1 MPNLTPNYN
10 FKKPLPNEFVKPDDF
25 NANWDS
31 LDVKLKTTSDN
42 TIPDA
47 ALSLTS
53 EKSVQN
59 KIIKAALD
67 GKSGAG
73 HTHSGYLTEHQDISG
88 KLDKSGGTMTGALTA
103 KSPAVAVNGVRNI
116 KAGTADLTAGSSAL
130 ATGDTYFVYE

>member
-1 MPNLTPNYN
+1 MPNLTTNYN
-10 FKKPLPNEFVKPDDF
+10 FKKPLPNEYARPNDF
-25 NANWDS
+25 NDNFDS
-31 LDVKLKTTSDN
+31 LDTKLKTVSDDA
-42 TIPDA
+42 TPDA
-47 ALSLTS
+47 ALSPTS

-67 GKSGAG
+67 
-73 HTHSGYLTEHQDISG
+73 T
-88 KLDKSGGTMTGALTA
+88 KLDKSGGAMTGALTA

>member
-10 FKKPLPNEFVKPDDF
+10 FKKPLPNEYARPDAF
-25 NANWDS
+25 NDNFDS
-31 LDVKLKTTSDN
+31 LDAKLKTVSDN
-42 TIPDA
+42 ATPDT
-47 ALSLTS
+47 ALSPTS
-53 EKSVQN
+53 KKPVQN

-67 GKSGAG
+67 GKSDAG